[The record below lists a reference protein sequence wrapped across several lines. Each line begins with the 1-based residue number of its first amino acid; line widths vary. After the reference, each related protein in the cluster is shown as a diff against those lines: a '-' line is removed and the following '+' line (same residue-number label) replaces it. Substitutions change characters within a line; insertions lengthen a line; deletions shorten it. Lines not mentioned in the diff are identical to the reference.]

1 MKVLIVE
8 DSSTMRR
15 IIANVLKDLEFQEG
29 DIETAE
35 DGLDAWRKISY
46 SKFDVILTDWNMPNM
61 SGYELTQ
68 KVRTQKNPNTNAPI
82 IMITTEAAKTEVIA
96 ALKVGVSNYII
107 KPFSAETLKLKLK
120 EVMKRL
126 EFVL

>member
-68 KVRTQKNPNTNAPI
+68 KIRTQKNPNTNAPI

-107 KPFSAETLKLKLK
+107 KPFNAETLKLKLK
-120 EVMKRL
+120 EVIKRL

>member
-1 MKVLIVE
+1 MKVLVVE

-15 IIANVLKDLEFQEG
+15 IIANVLKVLDFAEE

-35 DGLDAWRKISY
+35 DGLDAWRKISFT
-46 SKFDVILTDWNMPNM
+46 KFDIILTDWNMPNM

-68 KVRTQKNPNTNAPI
+68 KIRTQKNPNTNAPI

-96 ALKVGVSNYII
+96 ALKAGVSNYII
-107 KPFSAETLKLKLK
+107 KPFNAETLQLKLK
-120 EVMKRL
+120 EVIKRL

>member
-15 IIANVLKDLEFQEG
+15 IIANVLKELEFQEG

-68 KVRTQKNPNTNAPI
+68 KIRTQKNPNTNAPI

-107 KPFSAETLKLKLK
+107 KPFNAETLKLKLK
-120 EVMKRL
+120 EVIKRL

>member
-1 MKVLIVE
+1 MKVLVVE

-15 IIANVLKDLEFQEG
+15 IIANVLKVLDFAEEN
-29 DIETAE
+29 IETAE
-35 DGLDAWRKISY
+35 DGLDAWRKISFT
-46 SKFDVILTDWNMPNM
+46 KFDIILTDWNMPNM

-68 KVRTQKNPNTNAPI
+68 KIRTQKNPNTNAPI

-96 ALKVGVSNYII
+96 ALKAGVSNYII
-107 KPFSAETLKLKLK
+107 KPFNAETLQLKLK
-120 EVMKRL
+120 EVIKRL

>member
-15 IIANVLKDLEFQEG
+15 IIANVLKNLEFQEG

-68 KVRTQKNPNTNAPI
+68 KIRTQKNPNTNAPI

-107 KPFSAETLKLKLK
+107 KPFNAETLKLKLK
-120 EVMKRL
+120 EVIKRL

>member
-1 MKVLIVE
+1 MKVLVVE

-15 IIANVLKDLEFQEG
+15 IIANVLKSLDFADEN
-29 DIETAE
+29 IETAE

-46 SKFDVILTDWNMPNM
+46 TKFDIILTDWNMPNM

-68 KVRTQKNPNTNAPI
+68 KIRTQKNPNASAPI

-96 ALKVGVSNYII
+96 ALKAGVSNYII
-107 KPFSAETLKLKLK
+107 KPFNADTLQLKLK
-120 EVMKRL
+120 EVIKRL